1 MDIEI
6 LLLLQNFRES
16 TGDILTPF
24 VNWLSHA
31 AITWL
36 LFVPFIVYW
45 CIGKKAGLFMIM
57 SLCMSRFMNGI
68 MKVTACAY
76 RPFVRDSRIIPAGHK
91 PTGYSFPSGH
101 TMWASPILGGL
112 IVLTRRKSRLFA
124 WLCGIL
130 IILVAFSRMYLG
142 VHTPQDVICGTLAG
156 LFAVWLAS
164 FIMNRPERE
173 NSFLIAG
180 LLLCVLGVIY
190 TVFKPYPMDYVDGKL
205 LVDPDRM
212 MLDTFYAV
220 GIMTGFISGRFIE
233 RKYIGFSVT
242 GLNVR
247 GIILAVI
254 GLVPVYFIAWTFAGD
269 YKFLY
274 DLLGSMFGAKG
285 GRFVMGVVLT
295 LWTVAVWPF
304 VIKMTEAK
312 K

>member
-45 CIGKKAGLFMIM
+45 CISKKAGLFMIV
-57 SLCMSRFMNGI
+57 SLCLSRFMNGI

-76 RPFVRDSRIIPAGHK
+76 RPFVRDARIIPAGHK

-112 IVLTRRKSRLFA
+112 IVLTRKKSRLFA

-180 LLLCVLGVIY
+180 LILCVLGVIY

-312 K
+312 N

>member
-6 LLLLQNFRES
+6 LLWLQNFRES
-16 TGDILTPF
+16 IGDILTPF

-45 CIGKKAGLFMIM
+45 CISKKAGLFMII
-57 SLCMSRFMNGI
+57 SVCLSRFLNGI

-91 PTGYSFPSGH
+91 PSSYSFPSGH

-112 IVLTRRKSRLFA
+112 IVLSRKKSQLFA
-124 WLCGIL
+124 WLCGIV
-130 IILVAFSRMYLG
+130 IILVAFSRIYLG

-164 FIMNRPERE
+164 FMMKRPERE
-173 NSFLIAG
+173 NSFLMAG
-180 LLLCVLGVIY
+180 LVLCVLGVIY
-190 TVFKPYPMDYVDGKL
+190 TVFKPYPMDYADGKL
-205 LVDPDRM
+205 LVDPERM

-220 GIMTGFISGRFIE
+220 GLMAGFISGRFIE

-242 GLNVR
+242 GLNVK

-274 DLLGSMFGAKG
+274 DFLGSMFGEKG
-285 GRFVMGVVLT
+285 GRFVMGVILT
-295 LWTVAVWPF
+295 FWTVAIWPF
-304 VIKMTEAK
+304 VIKLTEARK
-312 K
+312 

>member
-6 LLLLQNFRES
+6 LLWLQDFRLA
-16 TGDILTPF
+16 TDDILTPF

-36 LFVPFIVYW
+36 LFVPFVIYW
-45 CIGKKAGLFMIM
+45 CISKNDGLFMII
-57 SLCMSRFMNGI
+57 SLGISRFLNGI

-112 IVLTRRKSRLFA
+112 IVLTRKKSKLFA

-130 IILVAFSRMYLG
+130 IVIVALSRMYLG
-142 VHTPQDVICGTLAG
+142 VHTPQDVTCGTLAG
-156 LFAVWLAS
+156 LLSLWIGAY
-164 FIMNRPERE
+164 IMKRPERE
-173 NSFLIAG
+173 NSFLMAG
-180 LLLCVLGVIY
+180 LVLCVLGVIY

-205 LVDPDRM
+205 LVDPDKM

-220 GIMTGFISGRFIE
+220 GIMTGFIAGRFIE

-242 GLNVR
+242 GLNVK

-254 GLVPVYFIAWTFAGD
+254 GLIPVYFIAWTFAGD

-274 DLLGSMFGAKG
+274 DFLSPIFGVKG

-295 LWTVAVWPF
+295 FWTVAVWPC
-304 VIKMTEAK
+304 VIKMTEARR
-312 K
+312 

>member
-6 LLLLQNFRES
+6 LLWLQDFRIA

-36 LFVPFIVYW
+36 LFVPFFVYW
-45 CIGKKAGLFMIM
+45 CINKKAGLFMIM
-57 SLCMSRFMNGI
+57 SVCLSRFLNGI

-76 RPFVRDSRIIPAGHK
+76 RPFVRDSRIIPAGYK
-91 PTGYSFPSGH
+91 PSGYSFPSGH

-112 IVLTRRKSRLFA
+112 IVLTRKKSRLFA
-124 WLCGIL
+124 WLCGLL

-164 FIMNRPERE
+164 FIMKRLERE
-173 NSFLIAG
+173 TSFLMAG

-190 TVFKPYPMDYVDGKL
+190 TAFKPYPMDYVDGKL
-205 LVDPDRM
+205 LVDPERM

-220 GIMTGFISGRFIE
+220 GLMAGFIAGRFVE
-233 RKYIGFSVT
+233 RKYIGFSAT
-242 GLNVR
+242 GLNIR

-274 DLLGSMFGAKG
+274 DFLGSMFGVKG
-285 GRFVMGVVLT
+285 GRFVMGVILT
-295 LWTVAVWPF
+295 FWTVAIWPC
-304 VIKMTEAK
+304 VIKLTEAK

>member
-6 LLLLQNFRES
+6 LLWLQNFRES

-36 LFVPFIVYW
+36 LFVPFVVYW
-45 CIGKKAGLFMIM
+45 CISKKAGLFMIM
-57 SLCMSRFMNGI
+57 SVCLSRFLNGI

-76 RPFVRDSRIIPAGHK
+76 RPFVRDARIIPAGHK
-91 PTGYSFPSGH
+91 PSGYSFPSGH

-112 IVLTRRKSRLFA
+112 IVLTRKKSRLFA
-124 WLCGIL
+124 WLCGIV

-164 FIMNRPERE
+164 FIMKRPERE
-173 NSFLIAG
+173 NSFLTAG
-180 LLLCVLGVIY
+180 LILCVVGVIY

-205 LVDPDRM
+205 LVDPERM
-212 MLDTFYAV
+212 MLDTFYAI
-220 GIMTGFISGRFIE
+220 GIMTGFIAGRFIE

-242 GLNVR
+242 GLNVK

-254 GLVPVYFIAWTFAGD
+254 GLIPVYFIAWTFAGD

-274 DLLGSMFGAKG
+274 DFLSPIFGVKG

-295 LWTVAVWPF
+295 FWTVAVWPC
-304 VIKMTEAK
+304 VIKMTEARR
-312 K
+312 

>member
-36 LFVPFIVYW
+36 LFVPFVVYW
-45 CIGKKAGLFMIM
+45 CISKKAGLFMII
-57 SLCMSRFMNGI
+57 SVCISRFLNGI

-76 RPFVRDSRIIPAGHK
+76 RPFVRDARIIPAGHK
-91 PTGYSFPSGH
+91 PSGYSFPSGH

-112 IVLTRRKSRLFA
+112 IVLTRKKSRLFA
-124 WLCGIL
+124 WLCGIV

-142 VHTPQDVICGTLAG
+142 VHTPQDVICGTIAG
-156 LFAVWLAS
+156 IFAVWLAS
-164 FIMNRPERE
+164 FIMKHSERE
-173 NSFLIAG
+173 NSFLMAG
-180 LLLCVLGVIY
+180 LILCVLGVIY

-205 LVDPDRM
+205 LVDPERM

-220 GIMTGFISGRFIE
+220 GIMTGFIAGRFIE
-233 RKYIGFSVT
+233 REYIKFEVT
-242 GLNVR
+242 GLNLC

-274 DLLGSMFGAKG
+274 DFLGSIFGVKG
-285 GRFVMGVVLT
+285 GRFVMGVILMF
-295 LWTVAVWPF
+295 WTVAIWPC
-304 VIKMTEAK
+304 VIKMTEARK
-312 K
+312 

>member
-45 CIGKKAGLFMIM
+45 CISKKAGLFMIV
-57 SLCMSRFMNGI
+57 SLCLSRFMNGI

-76 RPFVRDSRIIPAGHK
+76 RPFVRDARIIPAGHM

-304 VIKMTEAK
+304 VIKMTETK

>member
-6 LLLLQNFRES
+6 LLQLQDFRIS

-36 LFVPFIVYW
+36 LFVPFVIYW
-45 CIGKKAGLFMIM
+45 CISKREGLFMII
-57 SLCMSRFMNGI
+57 SLGISRFLNGI

-91 PTGYSFPSGH
+91 PSGYSFPSGH

-112 IVLTRRKSRLFA
+112 IVITRRKSKIFA

-130 IILVAFSRMYLG
+130 IIIVALSRMYLG
-142 VHTPQDVICGTLAG
+142 AHTPQDVICGTLAG
-156 LFAVWLAS
+156 LLSLWIGAY
-164 FIMNRPERE
+164 IMKRPERE
-173 NSFLIAG
+173 NSFLVAG
-180 LLLCVLGVIY
+180 LVLCVLGVIY
-190 TVFKPYPMDYVDGKL
+190 TAFKPYPMDYVDGKL
-205 LVDPDRM
+205 LVDPDKM

-220 GIMTGFISGRFIE
+220 GMMTGLILGRWIE
-233 RKYIGFSVT
+233 REYIRFNVT

-247 GIILAVI
+247 GVILAVI
-254 GLVPVYFIAWTFAGD
+254 GLVPVYFIACTFAGD
-269 YKFLY
+269 YKFLF
-274 DLLGSMFGAKG
+274 DFLSSMFGDKG
-285 GRFVMGVVLT
+285 GRFAMGFIFL
-295 LWTVAVWPF
+295 LWTVAIWPC
-304 VIKMTEAK
+304 VIKFTEGK